1 MNIIEIINKKSLG
14 KELTNEELS
23 YAFNNYLKREIPDY
37 QMSALLMA
45 IKIKGLNEKEIFNL
59 TDIFI
64 KSGDVLNLDL
74 PNTVDKHSTG
84 GVGDK
89 TSLIV
94 LPLAACCGIYIP
106 KMSGRGLGH
115 TGGTIDKLESIKGF
129 RTNLNE
135 QEFISLIKK
144 NGFAISSQTNKLV
157 PMDSVIYALRDITGT
172 TNSVPLIAISI
183 MSKKI
188 ACGAKNI
195 LIDIKL
201 GNGALIKTMKE
212 AKVLSK
218 IMIKIGNYYNRQ
230 VKTVITDM
238 NTPLGY
244 TIGNA
249 LEVMEAMEI
258 LQNKKANN
266 LSKLCLDLAS
276 KMVAMGRNI
285 PYRKAYQKV
294 LKALTSGEAFKK
306 FEDFVRS
313 QGGDLKS
320 LKTSSKKQYIL
331 SIKAGKLEAI
341 DALKFGELSLKL
353 GAGRI
358 TKNARIDHSVGI
370 VLNKKLGNK
379 IKIGDLLC
387 TLYIKDNNIKEDITK
402 YFTIK

>member
-14 KELTNEELS
+14 KILTKEELS
-23 YAFNNYLKREIPDY
+23 WAFNSYLKKDIPDY
-37 QMSALLMA
+37 QMSALLMV
-45 IKIKGLNEKEIFNL
+45 IKIKGLNDEEILNL

-74 PNTVDKHSTG
+74 PHTVDKHSTG

-89 TSLIV
+89 TSLIT
-94 LPLAACCGIYIP
+94 LPLAACCGVYIP

-129 RTNLNE
+129 RTNLDE

-144 NGFAISSQTNKLV
+144 NGLAIASQTNKLV

-172 TNSVPLIAISI
+172 TSSVPLIAISI

-201 GNGALIKTMKE
+201 GNGALIKTKKE
-212 AKVLSK
+212 AKELSR
-218 IMIKIGNYYNRQ
+218 IMIKIGKYYNRS
-230 VKTVITDM
+230 VKTIITDM
-238 NTPLGY
+238 NTPLGCA
-244 TIGNA
+244 IGNT
-249 LEVMEAMEI
+249 LEVLETVEI
-258 LQNKKANN
+258 LQNKRVNN
-266 LSKLCLDLAS
+266 LSKLSVTLAA
-276 KMVAMGRNI
+276 KMVAMGLNI
-285 PYRKAYQKV
+285 TYSKALGKV
-294 LKALTSGEAFKK
+294 LKALKSGEAYQK
-306 FEDFVRS
+306 FTELVRN

-341 DALKFGELSLKL
+341 DALKFGELALEL
-353 GAGRI
+353 GAGRK

-370 VLNKKLGNK
+370 ILNKKLGDK

-387 TLYIKDNNIKEDITK
+387 TLYIKDDNVKDDITK

>member
-14 KELTNEELS
+14 KILTKEELS
-23 YAFNNYLKREIPDY
+23 WAFNSYLKKDIPDY
-37 QMSALLMA
+37 QMSALLMV
-45 IKIKGLNEKEIFNL
+45 IKIKGLNDEEILNL

-74 PNTVDKHSTG
+74 PHTVDKHSTG

-89 TSLIV
+89 TSLIA
-94 LPLAACCGIYIP
+94 LPLAACCGVHIP

-129 RTNLNE
+129 RTNLDE

-144 NGFAISSQTNKLV
+144 NGLAIASQTNKLV

-172 TNSVPLIAISI
+172 TSSVPLIAISI

-201 GNGALIKTMKE
+201 GNGALIKTKKE
-212 AKVLSK
+212 AKELSR
-218 IMIKIGNYYNRQ
+218 IMIKIGKYYNRS
-230 VKTVITDM
+230 VKTIITDM
-238 NTPLGY
+238 NTPLGCA
-244 TIGNA
+244 IGNT
-249 LEVMEAMEI
+249 LEVLETVEI
-258 LQNKKANN
+258 LQNKRVNN
-266 LSKLCLDLAS
+266 LSKLSVTLAA
-276 KMVAMGRNI
+276 KMVAMGLNI
-285 PYRKAYQKV
+285 TYSKALGKV
-294 LKALTSGEAFKK
+294 LKALKSGEAYQK
-306 FEDFVRS
+306 FTELVRN

-341 DALKFGELSLKL
+341 DALKFGELALEL
-353 GAGRI
+353 GAGRK

-370 VLNKKLGNK
+370 ILNKKLGDK

-387 TLYIKDNNIKEDITK
+387 TLYIKDDNVKDDITK

>member
-23 YAFNNYLKREIPDY
+23 YAFNNYLKKEIPDY
-37 QMSALLMA
+37 QMSTLLMA
-45 IKIKGLNEKEIFNL
+45 IKIKGLSEKEIFYL
-59 TDIFI
+59 TDVFI

-74 PNTVDKHSTG
+74 PHTVDKHSTG

-94 LPLAACCGIYIP
+94 LPLAACCGVYIP

-129 RTNLNE
+129 RTNLAE
-135 QEFISLIKK
+135 QEFINLVKK
-144 NGFAISSQTNKLV
+144 NGFAISSQTNKLA

-212 AKVLSK
+212 AKALSS
-218 IMIKIGNYYNRQ
+218 IMIKIGNYYNRR
-230 VKTVITDM
+230 VKTLITDM

-249 LEVMEAMEI
+249 LEVMEAIEI
-258 LQNKKANN
+258 LQNKRTNN
-266 LSKLCLDLAS
+266 LSKLCLNLAA
-276 KMVAMGRNI
+276 KMVAMGLNI
-285 PYRKAYQKV
+285 PYSKAYQKV
-294 LKALTSGEAFKK
+294 LKALKSGAAYQK
-306 FEDFVRS
+306 FEEFVRS

-320 LKTSSKKQYIL
+320 LKVSTKKQYIL
-331 SIKAGKLEAI
+331 SVKSGKMTAI
-341 DALKFGELSLKL
+341 DALKFGELSLIL
-353 GAGRI
+353 GAGRA

-370 VLNKKLGNK
+370 VLNKKLGDK

-387 TLYIKDNNIKEDITK
+387 TLYIKDDNIKEDITK
-402 YFTIK
+402 YFVIK